1 MEGFWTTGQ
10 QEFSRKEN
18 NWKILP
24 SLFRRKILYPYY
36 KDVIH
41 MKEFS
46 EKIKKLRREKGIT
59 QKELADLVHVER
71 STIAGWETKDRV
83 PDVQILIE
91 LAAVLE
97 TTVDELLKG

>member
-1 MEGFWTTGQ
+1 
-10 QEFSRKEN
+10 
-18 NWKILP
+18 
-24 SLFRRKILYPYY
+24 
-36 KDVIH
+36 

-83 PDVQILIE
+83 PDAEILIE
-91 LAAVLE
+91 LAAVLN
-97 TTVDELLKG
+97 TTVDDLLKR

>member
-1 MEGFWTTGQ
+1 
-10 QEFSRKEN
+10 
-18 NWKILP
+18 
-24 SLFRRKILYPYY
+24 
-36 KDVIH
+36 

-83 PDVQILIE
+83 PDAEILIE
-91 LAAVLE
+91 LAAVLNA
-97 TTVDELLKG
+97 TVDDLLKR